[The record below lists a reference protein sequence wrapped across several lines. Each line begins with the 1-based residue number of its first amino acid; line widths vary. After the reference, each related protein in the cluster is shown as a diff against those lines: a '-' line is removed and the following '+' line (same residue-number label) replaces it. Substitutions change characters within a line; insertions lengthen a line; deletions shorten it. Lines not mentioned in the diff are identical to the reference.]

1 MHERATSGS
10 DLGAIRALL
19 LVVLFLLGAAP
30 ALGHASLIASEP
42 ATGAIL
48 TTAPGEIVLTFSEA
62 ASALAV
68 HLIDVG
74 GSRTALTDN
83 AALAE
88 GNRIIVTLPPGLTDG
103 THLLSWRA
111 ASSDGHP
118 ISGTVI
124 FSIGAPSQTAPAAEP
139 ESDAAV
145 RSLLWLSRSMML
157 ATLLLG
163 AGSSGFRMVAAALPQ
178 LARRVAIAALSVGAV
193 ATIATFP
200 LHGLD
205 SLGRPLADFS
215 VPEVWAT
222 TMSSAY
228 GASALAALVAMA
240 LASVAILARRPN
252 LAGWISLSS
261 LVAIG
266 LTASL
271 SGHASSADPR
281 WLTRSM
287 VFLHVASVAWWAGE
301 LVPLALLLRQTSATA
316 KPPLLR
322 FSRFIPYVIAP
333 LVVSGITLTVIQ
345 LGPPGP
351 SWWTPYTY
359 LLVAKLLLLIVL
371 FGAAGWN
378 RWFLTVRVVAGEHMA
393 ARHLRASI
401 LLEIVLI
408 VTIVGVAAGWRFT
421 TPPRALAAA
430 VASGEI
436 HVDLDFD
443 GGQFAGVLS
452 INPARTGQN
461 VLDIALSG
469 KDDRTAPARSIRLFF
484 SKPELDMEKLEIVG
498 VVDATGWHT
507 ENAILPGPGIW
518 TVSVEVR
525 ISDFEQA
532 HAKANVMIAE

>member
-1 MHERATSGS
+1 MHKRATSGS
-10 DLGAIRALL
+10 ELGAIRALL

-42 ATGAIL
+42 ATGTIL
-48 TTAPGEIVLTFSEA
+48 TTAPDEIVLTFSEA

-68 HLIDVG
+68 HLIDVDG
-74 GSRTALTDN
+74 TRTALTND
-83 AALAE
+83 AALAD
-88 GNRIIVTLPPGLTDG
+88 GNRIVVTLPSGLANG
-103 THLLSWRA
+103 THMLSWRA

-124 FSIGAPSQTAPAAEP
+124 FSIGAPSEAPPAAEP

-145 RSLLWLSRSMML
+145 RSLLWLSRCIML

-163 AGSSGFRMVAAALPQ
+163 AGSSGFRMVAAALPL
-178 LARRVAIAALSVGAV
+178 LAGRVAIAALSVGAV

-205 SLGRPLADFS
+205 ALGRPLADFG
-215 VPEVWAT
+215 VPEVWET
-222 TMSSAY
+222 TASSAY

-287 VFLHVASVAWWAGE
+287 VFLHVASIAWWAGE
-301 LVPLALLLRQTSATA
+301 LLPLALLLRQASATA

-322 FSRFIPYVIAP
+322 FSRFIPYVVAP
-333 LVVSGITLTVIQ
+333 LVVSGVTLTVIQ

-359 LLVAKLLLLIVL
+359 LLVAKLLLLVVL
-371 FGAAGWN
+371 FAAAAWN

-393 ARHLRASI
+393 IRHLRASI
-401 LLEIVLI
+401 LLEVVLI
-408 VTIVGVAAGWRFT
+408 LTIVGVAAGWRFT
-421 TPPRALAAA
+421 APPRAVAAA
-430 VASGEI
+430 VASSEI
-436 HVDLDFD
+436 HADLDFD
-443 GGQFAGVLS
+443 SGQFTGGLS
-452 INPARTGQN
+452 INPARTGPN
-461 VLDIALSG
+461 VLDVALSG
-469 KDDRTAPARSIRLFF
+469 KDGEAAPALSIRVFF
-484 SKPELDMEKLEIVG
+484 SKPELTMEKFEIVG
-498 VVDATGWHT
+498 VMGATGWHA
-507 ENAILPGPGIW
+507 EDAILPGAGIW
-518 TVSVEVR
+518 IVSVEVR
-525 ISDFEQA
+525 ISDFEKA
-532 HAKANVMIAE
+532 HAKTNVVIAE